1 MKFIS
6 RCCYRSLFLAQIV
19 FPSLIWKVNCVCM
32 SSLKNITFLKNSA
45 AILFLNSMR
54 RSLNKAAA
62 NFFRGHLKTLL
73 FIYNFIWSNY
83 LSIYLEI
90 PKHRWYEN
98 EIFNKIG
105 FAKNKPNNG
114 LNIQIDTRIIS
125 YSIFL
130 DFDCFYKSHS
140 TEKIEN
146 IWRGKK

>member
-1 MKFIS
+1 M
-6 RCCYRSLFLAQIV
+6 
-19 FPSLIWKVNCVCM
+19 
-32 SSLKNITFLKNSA
+32 
-45 AILFLNSMR
+45 LFLNSMR

-114 LNIQIDTRIIS
+114 WNTQNNTRIIS

-140 TEKIEN
+140 TERIEN
-146 IWRGKK
+146 IWRGKNKKILAQLTLHVQPNFHNQESPTHIRHLFIKRPAYM